1 MKIQRFYSSI
11 DQKIDFCQDYLLSDT
26 VTFRAY
32 YAKNASRDVRLV
44 LSGNVTYF
52 WNSRKGDVPYSRFLD
67 NDVFVENVGIKNVSR
82 IIG

>member
-44 LSGNVTYF
+44 LSENVTYF
-52 WNSRKGDVPYSRFLD
+52 WNSRKGDVPYSRFL
-67 NDVFVENVGIKNVSR
+67 VVVVENVGIKNVSR